1 MDTYGPLIQKIR
13 VPQPSLQRLAVISIF
28 RKLRSSASKLDFQS
42 NTSRDA
48 LYNCLHCEELAV
60 LDQTVRELCLLVK
73 DGILEPHLAF
83 QELLAGLEA
92 CNARSLS
99 LFVKG
104 IGLLCRIAV
113 EKEPSW
119 LIGPPDLHPFVKVF
133 GCRVEVHNELIQ
145 QLILQI
151 LHMESLNSRDVVKF
165 VRPFLMLTVLQASIS
180 SASSFFV
187 RRLLSTL
194 ASLACSLSSE
204 GLPIFKTLIESLKYF
219 PWESSEDF
227 ACLIACAEDLVDAF
241 EAILKQ
247 MAGSEELVNEAQ
259 ALGTDL
265 MDILLSYRYP
275 WKLTIGIEPIME
287 LSKRVVLIQKS
298 YTLSYLPDFSAI
310 VASLFCILIA
320 TEIEHEQLSI
330 LKLSTLLVKWRHESE
345 YVRGRH
351 GVCYGEEL
359 LFVLPITHLMV
370 SPSKCIKDAAADLLH
385 VLESVVVDLLSA
397 PMNIALINEG
407 PPSTSR
413 PETVVRRLFRY
424 LWLQDH
430 SYSADVYCLLLTCK
444 SQFKSNEIPDKMK
457 SWLDQ
462 LRLYCLGSS
471 GGLKSTSVFQLQ
483 DYQTRGMPSL
493 LGAVAS
499 ALVMHQTLGCPAI
512 EALTA
517 IGMMEPRLDVS
528 LLLVTLFY
536 SKILCTNLSNSNEVL
551 VKLLG
556 MLPSLASHS
565 SMVPLIIQTILPMLH
580 RDAKPILIA
589 TSVRL
594 LSKTWEVSDRVFA
607 HLRGALL
614 PTAFAD
620 SASERDLGISL
631 AASVRDVCKKDA
643 DRGVDIILSV
653 SACIESKV
661 STVQALGLES
671 LGHLCEADVV
681 DFYTAWDVI
690 QQHLLDY
697 SKDPIVACSLCILL
711 RWAATDVEAYPE
723 PSKSILQILVEIATS
738 RHIGYGDRW
747 VKARVSAFK
756 SLNHY
761 EVGHIQQTIPDFLSQ
776 KVDWLLSESDPQVLR
791 AIEELEIKIMA
802 YEHVNRRRFG
812 REKKLLVKKV
822 EKLLSVLPQVFFS
835 SGHRDTAVGIYP
847 GTALFCL
854 AFPVPK
860 YHQGRGMQK
869 ELQKFQDVY
878 EGVVTEITVTL
889 NLSRNIVFA
898 LLAIQSWQ
906 IFMSRWIRAIMLFD
920 TEELFGTNE
929 RRSTMAAD
937 CILKVLC
944 RIAEGSIPRAAEN
957 IALAIGSLCMVLPH
971 PAHSII
977 SIASMFLLDWLHQH
991 EHEYKQWPAAIS
1003 LGLVSGCLHGTDW
1016 EKKFH
1021 IVNTLLKVL
1030 YGSNNSLVQGAC
1042 GVGLGFTCLD
1052 LFARNEVGND
1062 LGIDEGNY
1070 KMKEVELLRMI
1081 VRALA
1086 RMIALMCP
1094 SNMAVKDL
1102 CQYNPIG
1109 VGHFQEEKEAV
1120 GSAGASC
1127 KNLKDDVWGGAGL
1140 IIGLGSCVPAIYRSG
1155 DHKTVLKIK
1164 QILMSWIPHVN
1175 VNIHSYEN
1183 VPMLSLSVGSCLALP
1198 TIVALCQR
1206 AEMGDDNLD
1215 PLVIGYRELISE
1227 LSKVNKFGT
1236 SHQNLTMASCIGAGN
1251 LISCILDEGVYPI
1264 RVELIKSLLEMMRD
1278 AYMKPNSPC
1287 VHLGGMFGVVNAL
1300 GAGAGLLTRTSSWF
1314 CSQIDSNEI
1323 ASSYINGPILSSPI
1337 CEPLSTSLM
1346 QEIFLVA
1353 RESENQEMRSSA
1365 AWSMSFLRNRW
1376 LSRDLPAVN
1385 SFQSYPV
1392 DSKPVSQ
1399 NFPED
1404 SAVWKFCL
1412 WLIDLNFSKMSTS
1425 APANTVASV
1434 LRCLARAPRLPS
1446 ALDWGIIIRR
1456 CMKYGDHASINH
1468 NSDQSLERGTV
1479 RVECLALSFA
1489 HAQHVIPLLCFL
1501 DELFE
1506 LARFQLLEVPLKS
1519 FLLAHLVDMMKLL
1532 SKSRM
1537 EKLYNGMFEFFS
1549 SPSSS
1554 YMDYDPNTKKSL
1566 RASFW
1571 KGLQICPSGPI
1582 GTTLSLSILDKCLDS
1597 MFVLLPPWPSD
1608 DCDQE
1613 WSEAITCLGQAQQ
1626 EWLVNILLVQ
1636 ETDSTLGKL
1645 SNEAAK
1651 RIFLR
1656 ARLVMNDRSP
1666 LSELM
1671 KLLPYVLNKDS
1682 DGFWRVLLE
1691 VAAAVQCAEISIKQ
1705 QWLIDTID
1713 IGCITEYPSTALR
1726 FLGLLSSCWCHY
1738 AVVLISNPDSVLRDL
1753 PVTLPSLFL
1762 SGAWKPVVE
1771 ALAAKLWAFLERIH
1785 GWAAHLEGG
1794 DKEKFQGSI
1803 DKSQESMSS
1812 FLLLVLHATCI
1823 HLKDYLPFELQLRLA
1838 SMEIV

>member
-1021 IVNTLLKVL
+1021 IVNTLLK
-1030 YGSNNSLVQGAC
+1030 
-1042 GVGLGFTCLD
+1042 
-1052 LFARNEVGND
+1052 
-1062 LGIDEGNY
+1062 
-1070 KMKEVELLRMI
+1070 
-1081 VRALA
+1081 
-1086 RMIALMCP
+1086 
-1094 SNMAVKDL
+1094 
-1102 CQYNPIG
+1102 
-1109 VGHFQEEKEAV
+1109 
-1120 GSAGASC
+1120 
-1127 KNLKDDVWGGAGL
+1127 
-1140 IIGLGSCVPAIYRSG
+1140 
-1155 DHKTVLKIK
+1155 
-1164 QILMSWIPHVN
+1164 
-1175 VNIHSYEN
+1175 
-1183 VPMLSLSVGSCLALP
+1183 
-1198 TIVALCQR
+1198 
-1206 AEMGDDNLD
+1206 
-1215 PLVIGYRELISE
+1215 
-1227 LSKVNKFGT
+1227 
-1236 SHQNLTMASCIGAGN
+1236 
-1251 LISCILDEGVYPI
+1251 
-1264 RVELIKSLLEMMRD
+1264 
-1278 AYMKPNSPC
+1278 
-1287 VHLGGMFGVVNAL
+1287 
-1300 GAGAGLLTRTSSWF
+1300 
-1314 CSQIDSNEI
+1314 

-1682 DGFWRVLLE
+1682 DVAGFWRVLLE